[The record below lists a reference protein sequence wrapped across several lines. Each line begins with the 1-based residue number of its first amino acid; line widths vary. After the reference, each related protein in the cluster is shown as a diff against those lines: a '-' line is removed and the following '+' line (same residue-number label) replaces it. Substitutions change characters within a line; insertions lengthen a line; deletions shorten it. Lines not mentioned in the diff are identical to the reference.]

1 LELAQRRSLPLA
13 TLDRELRAAA
23 AAEGVLLLGAAT

>member
-1 LELAQRRSLPLA
+1 VAGLPLA

-23 AAEGVLLLGAAT
+23 LAESIVILGADDV